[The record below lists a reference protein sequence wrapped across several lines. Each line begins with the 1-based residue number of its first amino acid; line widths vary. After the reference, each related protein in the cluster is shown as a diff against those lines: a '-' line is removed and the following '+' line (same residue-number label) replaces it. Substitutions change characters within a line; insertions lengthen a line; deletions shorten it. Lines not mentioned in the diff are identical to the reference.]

1 MLKKY
6 FKQTF
11 IMIFFIF
18 SVVLTA
24 EDNFMAVGN
33 IKIVTIQ
40 QSILSKSP
48 SIVGSELLQTKVRLY
63 FKEST

>member
-6 FKQTF
+6 FKQIF
-11 IMIFFIF
+11 IMIFLIF

-33 IKIVTIQ
+33 IKIVRPEPLLIKREDLNITIEKDDT
-40 QSILSKSP
+40 I
-48 SIVGSELLQTKVRLY
+48 KV
-63 FKEST
+63 ESMYTF